1 MSETVK
7 KQKHRSIALELSVLF
22 IGLLLMIMIAMLFM
36 NNAYLT
42 RFYELRLQYT
52 LKKAY
57 TQVDQHVDA
66 SDGVDIEY
74 FRNEFRT
81 LEHSGNISLVVS
93 DPEFSSVIEIRS
105 ENDDVMAARLNAYS
119 MGIDQEEAT
128 VIEQKEN
135 YGNTD

>member
-74 FRNEFRT
+74 FRISKKWC
-81 LEHSGNISLVVS
+81 SGTGQKRSPHLRACPNSISFEPS
-93 DPEFSSVIEIRS
+93 RRPSV
-105 ENDDVMAARLNAYS
+105 ANAFLYRES
-119 MGIDQEEAT
+119 FWRAILTNQSFGVFIL
-128 VIEQKEN
+128 
-135 YGNTD
+135 

>member
-57 TQVDQHVDA
+57 TQVDQHAD
-66 SDGVDIEY
+66 
-74 FRNEFRT
+74 R
-81 LEHSGNISLVVS
+81 
-93 DPEFSSVIEIRS
+93 
-105 ENDDVMAARLNAYS
+105 
-119 MGIDQEEAT
+119 
-128 VIEQKEN
+128 
-135 YGNTD
+135 